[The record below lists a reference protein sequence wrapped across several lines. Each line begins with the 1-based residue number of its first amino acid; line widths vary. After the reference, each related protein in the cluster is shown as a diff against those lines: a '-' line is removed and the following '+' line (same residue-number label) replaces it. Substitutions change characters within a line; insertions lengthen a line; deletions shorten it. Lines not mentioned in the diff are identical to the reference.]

1 MIDDFID
8 EQAKKINEEINYV
21 KQQWK
26 IVVDGLNS
34 LKEKLEYHL
43 FSTEKNKH
51 KKFIFL
57 KVFLT

>member
-26 IVVDGLNS
+26 IVVDDLNS

-43 FSTEKNKH
+43 FSTEKTKH
-51 KKFIFL
+51 QNFIFL